1 MERAAALFLTAMTCP
16 SIVIQNLLNSYIA
29 GDGLRGIAMAL
40 VKLRRFAQLT
50 LPAEV
55 RKQFQL
61 TEGDYLEVH
70 STKSGILLK
79 PVSMVERAAAWKEVG
94 KILTQVHAQHS
105 ASKRSAREEEEWI
118 AQEVKAH
125 RKAKRSAK
133 HAGSCSQIVDS
144 GG

>member
-1 MERAAALFLTAMTCP
+1 MPTY
-16 SIVIQNLLNSYIA
+16 IIQNLLNSHIA
-29 GDGLRGIAMAL
+29 EDGLRGIAMAL

-50 LPAEV
+50 LPSEV

-79 PVSMVERAAAWKEVG
+79 PVSVVERAAAWKDVG
-94 KILTQVHAQHS
+94 KILTQVHAHQS
-105 ASKRSAREEEEWI
+105 ASKRSALEEEEWI

-125 RKAKRSAK
+125 RKAKRSTK
-133 HAGSCSQIVDS
+133 HAA
-144 GG
+144 